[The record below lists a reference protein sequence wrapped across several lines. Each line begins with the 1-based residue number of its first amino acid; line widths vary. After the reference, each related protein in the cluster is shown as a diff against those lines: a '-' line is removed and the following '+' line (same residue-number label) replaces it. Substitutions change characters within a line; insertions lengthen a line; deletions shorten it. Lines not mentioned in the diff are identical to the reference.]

1 MVCTRV
7 GESREDECMTSGVLV
22 FSRLDSTRLPGKA
35 LIKIAGITL
44 VDRVLDK
51 LEGVM
56 GTSRT
61 IVATTESYLD
71 DPLVAHL
78 ETRGIDVFRGSI
90 DDVAL
95 RAVCC
100 ARDNGLDHFVRVSG
114 DSPFIDSNLINKAL
128 LEYQNGCFD
137 LVTNVFPRS
146 FPSGA
151 SVEVIGTSS
160 LKRLLSLT
168 QDPYD
173 REHVTPYF
181 YKNPDN
187 FRIKNF
193 FSDNKKYH
201 GVNLAIDT
209 PEDLRRVTWMLE
221 TFGERLD
228 LNRAAEKWLLWER
241 NDAI

>member
-1 MVCTRV
+1 
-7 GESREDECMTSGVLV
+7 MTSGILV
-22 FSRLDSTRLPGKA
+22 FSRLNSTRLPGKA

-51 LEGVM
+51 LEGVK
-56 GTSRT
+56 GISRT
-61 IVATTESYLD
+61 IVATTESDLD

-95 RAVCC
+95 RAVSC
-100 ARDNGLDHFVRVSG
+100 ARDYGLDHFVRVSG

-128 LEYQNGCFD
+128 FKYRTGCFD
-137 LVTNVFPRS
+137 LVTNVFPKT
-146 FPSGA
+146 FPKGA
-151 SVEVIGTSS
+151 SVEVISASS
-160 LKRLLSLT
+160 LHRSLSLT

-181 YKNPDN
+181 YKNADN
-187 FRIKNF
+187 YRIKNF
-193 FSDNKKYH
+193 FSNNKKYH

-209 PEDLRRVTWMLE
+209 PEDLRRITWMLE

-228 LNRAAEKWLLWER
+228 LSLATEKFWFWER
-241 NDAI
+241 NDAV

>member
-1 MVCTRV
+1 
-7 GESREDECMTSGVLV
+7 MTSGVLV
-22 FSRLDSTRLPGKA
+22 FSRLNSTRLPGKA
-35 LIKIAGITL
+35 LKKIAGITL

-51 LEGVM
+51 LEGVK
-56 GTSRT
+56 GISRT

-78 ETRGIDVFRGSI
+78 KTRGTDVFRGSI

-100 ARDNGLDHFVRVSG
+100 ARDYKLDYFVRVSG

-137 LVTNVFPRS
+137 LVTNIFPRS
-146 FPSGA
+146 FPNGA

-160 LKRLLSLT
+160 MQKLLSLT

-181 YKNPDN
+181 YKNAGN
-187 FRIKNF
+187 FRIKNL
-193 FSDNKKYH
+193 SSGNKKYQ

-221 TFGERLD
+221 TYGERLN
-228 LNRAAEKWLLWER
+228 LNLAVEKYLIWER
-241 NDAI
+241 NYAI

>member
-1 MVCTRV
+1 MVCKRV
-7 GESREDECMTSGVLV
+7 GESCEDQCMTSGVLV
-22 FSRLDSTRLPGKA
+22 FSRLNSTRLPGKA

-51 LEGVM
+51 LEGVK
-56 GTSRT
+56 GISKT
-61 IVATTESYLD
+61 IVATTESDLD

-90 DDVAL
+90 DDVAV
-95 RAVCC
+95 RAVSC
-100 ARDNGLDHFVRVSG
+100 ARDYGLDHFVRVSG

-128 LEYQNGCFD
+128 FKYRTGCFD

-146 FPSGA
+146 FPNGA
-151 SVEVIGTSS
+151 SVEVISASS
-160 LKRLLSLT
+160 LHRLLSLT

-181 YKNPDN
+181 YKNADN

-193 FSDNKKYH
+193 FSNSEKYH

-209 PEDLRRVTWMLE
+209 PEDLKRVTWMLE

-228 LNRAAEKWLLWER
+228 LNLAAEKFQLWER

>member
-1 MVCTRV
+1 MVCKRV
-7 GESREDECMTSGVLV
+7 GESCEDQCMTSGVLV
-22 FSRLDSTRLPGKA
+22 FSRLNSTRLPGKA

-56 GTSRT
+56 GISRT

-90 DDVAL
+90 DDVAV
-95 RAVCC
+95 RAVSC
-100 ARDNGLDHFVRVSG
+100 ARDYGLDHFVRVSG
-114 DSPFIDSNLINKAL
+114 DSPFIDPDLINKAL
-128 LEYQNGCFD
+128 FKYRKGCFD
-137 LVTNVFPRS
+137 LVTNIFPRS
-146 FPSGA
+146 FPNGA

-160 LKRLLSLT
+160 LQRLLSLT

-181 YKNPDN
+181 YKNADN

-193 FSDNKKYH
+193 FSNNEKYH

-209 PEDLRRVTWMLE
+209 PEDLKRVTWMLE

-228 LNRAAEKWLLWER
+228 LNLAAEKFQLWER

>member
-1 MVCTRV
+1 MVCKRV
-7 GESREDECMTSGVLV
+7 GESCEDKCMTSGVLV
-22 FSRLDSTRLPGKA
+22 FSRLNSTRLPGKA
-35 LIKIAGITL
+35 LKKIAGITL

-51 LEGVM
+51 LEGVK
-56 GTSRT
+56 GISRT

-78 ETRGIDVFRGSI
+78 KTRGTDVFRGSI

-100 ARDNGLDHFVRVSG
+100 ARDYKLDYFVRVSG

-137 LVTNVFPRS
+137 LVTNIFPRS
-146 FPSGA
+146 FPNGA

-160 LKRLLSLT
+160 MQKLLSLT

-181 YKNPDN
+181 YKNAGN
-187 FRIKNF
+187 FRIKNL
-193 FSDNKKYH
+193 SSGNKKYQ

-221 TFGERLD
+221 TYGERLN
-228 LNRAAEKWLLWER
+228 LNLAVEKYLIWER
-241 NDAI
+241 NYAI

>member
-1 MVCTRV
+1 MVCKRV
-7 GESREDECMTSGVLV
+7 GESCEDECMTSGVIV
-22 FSRLDSTRLPGKA
+22 FSRLNSTRLPGKA

-44 VDRVLDK
+44 VDRVLDQ
-51 LEGVM
+51 LEGVI
-56 GTSRT
+56 GISRT

-78 ETRGIDVFRGSI
+78 EARGIDVFRGSI

-95 RAVCC
+95 RAVRC
-100 ARDNGLDHFVRVSG
+100 ARDYGLDHFVRVSG

-128 LEYQNGCFD
+128 LEYRNGCFD

-146 FPSGA
+146 FPNGA
-151 SVEVIGTSS
+151 SVEVISTSS
-160 LKRLLSLT
+160 LQKLLSLT
-168 QDPYD
+168 KDPYD

-181 YKNPDN
+181 YKNADN

-201 GVNLAIDT
+201 GVSLAIDT

-228 LNRAAEKWLLWER
+228 LNLAAEKFLLWER

>member
-7 GESREDECMTSGVLV
+7 GESYKDQCMTSGIVV
-22 FSRLDSTRLPGKA
+22 FSRLNSTRLPGKA
-35 LIKIAGITL
+35 LIKVAGIPL

-51 LEGVM
+51 LERVTGI
-56 GTSRT
+56 SRT

-78 ETRGIDVFRGSI
+78 KTRDIDVFRGSI

-95 RAVCC
+95 RAVSC
-100 ARDNGLDHFVRVSG
+100 ARDYDLDHFVRVSG

-128 LEYQNGCFD
+128 LEYRNGCFD

-146 FPSGA
+146 FPNGV

-160 LKRLLSLT
+160 LHRLLSLT

-181 YKNPDN
+181 YKNADN

-193 FSDNKKYH
+193 FSNNEKYH

-209 PEDLRRVTWMLE
+209 PEDLKRVTWMLE

-228 LNRAAEKWLLWER
+228 LNLAAEKFRLWER

>member
-1 MVCTRV
+1 MVCNRV
-7 GESREDECMTSGVLV
+7 GESCEEQCMTSGVIV
-22 FSRLDSTRLPGKA
+22 FSRLNSTRLPGKA

-56 GTSRT
+56 GISRT

-100 ARDNGLDHFVRVSG
+100 AEDYGLDHFVRVSG

-128 LEYQNGCFD
+128 LEYQKRERRFGK
-137 LVTNVFPRS
+137 
-146 FPSGA
+146 
-151 SVEVIGTSS
+151 TSA
-160 LKRLLSLT
+160 
-168 QDPYD
+168 QI
-173 REHVTPYF
+173 
-181 YKNPDN
+181 N
-187 FRIKNF
+187 
-193 FSDNKKYH
+193 
-201 GVNLAIDT
+201 A
-209 PEDLRRVTWMLE
+209 
-221 TFGERLD
+221 
-228 LNRAAEKWLLWER
+228 
-241 NDAI
+241 

>member
-1 MVCTRV
+1 MVCKRV
-7 GESREDECMTSGVLV
+7 GESCEDKCMTSGVLV
-22 FSRLDSTRLPGKA
+22 FSRLNSTRLPGKA
-35 LIKIAGITL
+35 LKKIAGITL
-44 VDRVLDK
+44 IDRVLDK
-51 LEGVM
+51 LEGVK
-56 GTSRT
+56 GISRT

-78 ETRGIDVFRGSI
+78 KTRGTDVFRGSI

-100 ARDNGLDHFVRVSG
+100 ARDYKLDYFVRVSG

-137 LVTNVFPRS
+137 LVTNIFPRS
-146 FPSGA
+146 FPNGA

-160 LKRLLSLT
+160 MQKLLSLT

-181 YKNPDN
+181 YKNAGN
-187 FRIKNF
+187 FRIKNL
-193 FSDNKKYH
+193 SSGNKKYQ

-221 TFGERLD
+221 TYGERLN
-228 LNRAAEKWLLWER
+228 LNLAVEKYLIWER
-241 NDAI
+241 NYAI

>member
-1 MVCTRV
+1 
-7 GESREDECMTSGVLV
+7 MTSGVIV
-22 FSRLDSTRLPGKA
+22 FSRLNSTRLPGKA

-56 GTSRT
+56 GISRT

-100 ARDNGLDHFVRVSG
+100 AEDYGLDHFVRVSG

-128 LEYQNGCFD
+128 LEYQNGFFD

-146 FPSGA
+146 FPNGV

-160 LKRLLSLT
+160 LHRLLSLT

-181 YKNPDN
+181 YKNSDN

-193 FSDNKKYH
+193 FSNNEKYH

-209 PEDLRRVTWMLE
+209 PEDLRRATWMLE

-228 LNRAAEKWLLWER
+228 LNLAAEKFQLWER